1 MSGMP
6 IIGRTIPLLDVVRRD
21 PRTPDFFDGCSDGI
35 FNGNLHWIILRG
47 RLRSHDAKRRKYFS
61 SSTGSMASLPDPA
74 STYLK
79 SRGVASVYTLHHL
92 ASPRRRAFDTFFYHS
107 FHLTQPL
114 SIVPHPNSRTTLAR
128 IAVVLCPLA
137 LESRCITMK
146 EFGTFLGYALATA
159 AVGALLI
166 FLGGMDHL
174 PSWVLPLAALL
185 SVVVMPVV
193 LGIVIARRG
202 KQRAATTP
210 DNS

>member
-1 MSGMP
+1 
-6 IIGRTIPLLDVVRRD
+6 
-21 PRTPDFFDGCSDGI
+21 
-35 FNGNLHWIILRG
+35 
-47 RLRSHDAKRRKYFS
+47 
-61 SSTGSMASLPDPA
+61 
-74 STYLK
+74 
-79 SRGVASVYTLHHL
+79 
-92 ASPRRRAFDTFFYHS
+92 
-107 FHLTQPL
+107 
-114 SIVPHPNSRTTLAR
+114 
-128 IAVVLCPLA
+128 
-137 LESRCITMK
+137 MK